1 MSKRLLIDAR
11 QIEETRV
18 ITTTNDFIDDFEY
31 EVHSRRQL
39 KGNIYLARVTRV
51 EPSLQA
57 AFVEYGGNRQGFLAF
72 SEIHPDYYR
81 IPVEDRQK
89 LIAEVSAKTDEEL
102 NINNNISDENED
114 DVSEE
119 ELRKV
124 KRNLYR
130 NYKIQEVI
138 ARRQILLVQVVKE
151 ERGTKGAAL
160 TTYISIAGRY
170 CVLMP
175 NTPRG
180 GGVSRKIANVTDRRR
195 LKSVVENLDVS
206 PGMAV
211 IVRTAGSK
219 RTKLEIKRDYLN
231 SIAIWENVKNLTLES
246 NAPFLIHE
254 EGSLVKRAIRDLYHS
269 DIDEVLVE
277 GLEAYRSC
285 KDYMKALMPSHAKKV
300 QQYNDEKIPLFQKYK
315 LDAQLSD
322 IFNPRVTLKSGG
334 YLIIDQTEA
343 LVAVD
348 VNSGKAT
355 RERSIEDT
363 ALKTNLE
370 AAEEFARQARLRD
383 LSGLVVIDFIDMEES
398 KNRITIEK
406 KLKDAMRKD
415 RARIQIGEISSF
427 GLLELSRQRLRPS
440 VVESSSELCSHCGGS
455 GRIQSIEVSA
465 IQILRSIEEEGSD
478 EKNIGVNIHAHS
490 NVILHILNNKRVQ
503 LNEIETRYDIVI
515 QFINDNSFI
524 PPLKKIET
532 IQKPNLNKANPNKPN
547 PNKPNPNPNPNKPNP
562 NLNPN
567 KPNPNKPNPN
577 KPKLEI
583 AENKELSTSDE
594 DENQRRKKRGRR
606 IGRRKKKFDDQAFPE
621 INIKEEKEDDK
632 SEDKSEDKSDFHPNQ
647 LIPNQDIKA
656 RQPRRNYKK
665 KDNSQIKDDDL
676 DKKSLIDENTMKQEN
691 KKNVKKSIVSSNKK
705 TKLEE
710 TIEDKVNKDKVKSD
724 GNVNLREIKTSAPI
738 EVNKVDEK
746 SDSKKPKKK
755 GWWST

>member
-11 QIEETRV
+11 QTEETRV
-18 ITTTNDFIDDFEY
+18 ITTTNDIIDDFEY

-81 IPVEDRQK
+81 IPIEDRQK
-89 LIAEVSAKTDEEL
+89 LIAEAAAKTEEEL
-102 NINNNISDENED
+102 SSNSSNLTNDKIVVDDNED

-138 ARRQILLVQVVKE
+138 ARRQILLIQVVKE

-180 GGVSRKIANVTDRRR
+180 GGVSRKIANVSDRRR
-195 LKSVVENLDVS
+195 LKTVVNTLDVS

-211 IVRTAGSK
+211 IIRTAGSK
-219 RTKLEIKRDYLN
+219 RTKVEIKRDYLSSMN
-231 SIAIWENVKNLTLES
+231 VWENVKNLTLES
-246 NAPFLIHE
+246 NAPTLIHE

-277 GLEAYRSC
+277 GIDAYRSC

-300 QQYNDEKIPLFQKYK
+300 QQYNDDKIPLFQKYK

-322 IFNPRVTLKSGG
+322 IFKPRVTLKSGG

-343 LVAVD
+343 LVAID

-355 RERSIEDT
+355 KERSIEDT

-383 LSGLVVIDFIDMEES
+383 LSGLIVIDFIDMEET
-398 KNRITIEK
+398 KNRNSIEK
-406 KLKDAMRKD
+406 KLKEAMRKD

-440 VVESSSELCSHCGGS
+440 VAESSSELCPHCGGS

-465 IQILRSIEEEGSD
+465 VQILRAIEEEGSD
-478 EKNIGVNIHAHS
+478 ENNLGVNIHAHS
-490 NVILHILNNKRVQ
+490 TVILHVLNNKRSQ
-503 LNEIETRYDIVI
+503 LSEIETRYNIKID
-515 QFINDNSFI
+515 FTNDNSLI

-532 IQKPNLNKANPNKPN
+532 IQKPNINKPH
-547 PNKPNPNPNPNKPNP
+547 NKPINKPH
-562 NLNPN
+562 N
-567 KPNPNKPNPN
+567 KPHM
-577 KPKLEI
+577 ETV
-583 AENKELSTSDE
+583 ENKELITSDDE
-594 DENQRRKKRGRR
+594 ENQITKKRGRR
-606 IGRRKKKFDDQAFPE
+606 IGRRRKRVEDINSSENIGNNIIESKTEDSPITSPE
-621 INIKEEKEDDK
+621 TVKTINPEV
-632 SEDKSEDKSDFHPNQ
+632 
-647 LIPNQDIKA
+647 
-656 RQPRRNYKK
+656 
-665 KDNSQIKDDDL
+665 
-676 DKKSLIDENTMKQEN
+676 T
-691 KKNVKKSIVSSNKK
+691 KK
-705 TKLEE
+705 TKPNKRNFKKN
-710 TIEDKVNKDKVKSD
+710 KVQVISNNENDEQKKSD
-724 GNVNLREIKTSAPI
+724 DNTKTENIKKNIKKAVIKINKNVNAENNIEEPIKSSLLDNDKITALREVKTSSPI
-738 EVNKVDEK
+738 DVVTIDEASK
-746 SDSKKPKKK
+746 SKEPKKK
-755 GWWST
+755 GWWSL